1 MKIKSI
7 KKAVAVKESLF
18 AKSFKLA
25 KSNPNKTGLMILFDA
40 MFLVSIFALNRLAQ
54 YFTPALIGAIIAPT
68 LASAAIFIIFSL
80 IYYLI
85 ALFAYS
91 FFKYSVLDF
100 IKSLFEKTE
109 FSFRHLGQFYS
120 LNIIIAGIFF
130 TVMLAA
136 NFLLASIKQTYAP
149 FVFIFLA
156 IPYLLFLYVIINI
169 SHSLFYEGASIKE
182 SIKKSFRITFTK
194 MKIYRET
201 ILVMIVFGLFLWLL
215 FYGSGYLVRILTS
228 KNYSLYLSSYAYF
241 KQASIIAFDVVIY
254 LIILINRISFYA
266 LIRENK

>member
-1 MKIKSI
+1 
-7 KKAVAVKESLF
+7 
-18 AKSFKLA
+18 
-25 KSNPNKTGLMILFDA
+25 MILFDGL
-40 MFLVSIFALNRLAQ
+40 FLASIFALNRLAQ

-68 LASAAIFIIFSL
+68 LTSAAVFIIFSL

-91 FFKYSVLDF
+91 FFKYSILDF
-100 IKSLFEKTE
+100 IKSLFEKGE
-109 FSFRHLGQFYS
+109 FSFRHLGKFYS

-130 TVMLAA
+130 AVILAA

-156 IPYLLFLYVIINI
+156 IPYLLFLYVIINT

-182 SIKKSFRITFTK
+182 SIKRSFRSTFTN

-215 FYGSGYLVRILTS
+215 FYGSGYLIRILTS

-241 KQASIIAFDVVIY
+241 KQASIIAFDVAVY